1 MGRETEDLTIQTTAL
16 IFLDMYVLSD
26 ISLFFCNKTTTDLAL
41 NGLGMDTPYEGQ
53 TFRTD

>member
-41 NGLGMDTPYEGQ
+41 NGPGMDTPYEGQ